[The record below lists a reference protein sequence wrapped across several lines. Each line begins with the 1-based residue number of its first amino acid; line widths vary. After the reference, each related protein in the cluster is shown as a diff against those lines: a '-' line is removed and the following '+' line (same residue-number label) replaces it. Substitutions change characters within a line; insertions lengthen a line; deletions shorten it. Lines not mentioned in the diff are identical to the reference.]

1 MQSAMKMK
9 SVMFG
14 KMIGLYLAA
23 TGQSDGTLAPSRRF
37 PVQSIL
43 GPQPQRQSDAE
54 LEPVT
59 TQQGLYWL
67 GGVALETPPDG

>member
-1 MQSAMKMK
+1 MQSAAQTE
-9 SVMFG
+9 SILLG
-14 KMIGLYLAA
+14 KMIGQYLAA

-43 GPQPQRQSDAE
+43 GPLPQRQSDAE

-59 TQQGLYWL
+59 THKGY
-67 GGVALETPPDG
+67 VALLTPPDG